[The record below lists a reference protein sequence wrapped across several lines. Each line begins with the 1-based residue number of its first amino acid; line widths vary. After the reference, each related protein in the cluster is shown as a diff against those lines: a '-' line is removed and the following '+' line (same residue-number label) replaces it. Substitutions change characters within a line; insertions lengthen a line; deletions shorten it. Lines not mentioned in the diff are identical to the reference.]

1 MKYHVELTPVTINNR
16 LRITRVVIVS
26 KVQEEES
33 VKSHPSKRK

>member
-1 MKYHVELTPVTINNR
+1 MKYQVELIPVTINNR

-26 KVQEEES
+26 KVQEET